1 MLCVTR
7 YSVPQKIRRKSSTL
21 FTCWNNLL
29 LKILAFWRF
38 TVEPK
43 GRSDP
48 LYNTLTLKYG
58 VKGKNWIDSQEKFT
72 NYMAESWNSKDNTMY
87 TLPAALN
94 LYYIHAASIISMGL
108 FNIYKRVIS
117 QRWGWGKPMALR
129 AVVPHQCVPYF
140 NQEGREL
147 FRVSLHCF
155 SIIASLMEIHQT
167 NVLHEQ

>member
-1 MLCVTR
+1 
-7 YSVPQKIRRKSSTL
+7 
-21 FTCWNNLL
+21 
-29 LKILAFWRF
+29 
-38 TVEPK
+38 
-43 GRSDP
+43 
-48 LYNTLTLKYG
+48 
-58 VKGKNWIDSQEKFT
+58 
-72 NYMAESWNSKDNTMY
+72 MY

-140 NQEGREL
+140 NQQGREL